1 MAKVIAPFKIVGS
14 IDDLNF
20 YIDQQ
25 GQNRVREKGKT
36 GISKEAFKNNPVFNK
51 VKNHGKE
58 FSRAI
63 NNAKTFR
70 AIAYPFFN
78 RAKDGS
84 FAGRAN
90 KLMFEIIEE
99 DTTNPHGERTLENGL
114 LSKEAKTYPTG
125 FEGNCL
131 RPLHKVLKAKWNWNE
146 TSSTFTINNFN
157 TKTDINWP
165 EEATHVHLAL
175 CRANWDYANN
185 EYDVEF
191 SEEII
196 LENEGTKSHLQ
207 LTTKIPKGN
216 QLQLAYLFIG
226 FSTKVRNKTK
236 ELKRSNNT
244 TTILWSV

>member
-14 IDDLNF
+14 LDDLTF

-36 GISKEAFKNNPVFNK
+36 GVSKEAFQSNPVFDK
-51 VKNHGKE
+51 VKKHSRE

-63 NNAKTFR
+63 DKAKTFR

-90 KLMFEIIEE
+90 KLMFEIIAE
-99 DTTNPHGERTLENGL
+99 DKVNSHGERTFENGIQ
-114 LSKEAKTYPTG
+114 SNEAKTYPIG
-125 FEGNCL
+125 FEGNST
-131 RPLHKVLKAKWNWNE
+131 RPLYKVLKAKWNWNE
-146 TSSTFTINNFN
+146 TSSTFTIKKFN
-157 TKTDINWP
+157 PKTDINWP
-165 EEATHVHLAL
+165 EEATHIHLAL
-175 CRANWDYANN
+175 CRANWNHANN

-191 SEEII
+191 SKEII
-196 LENEGTKSHLQ
+196 LDNEDTESHLQ

>member
-14 IDDLNF
+14 LDDLTF

-36 GISKEAFKNNPVFNK
+36 GVSKETFQSNPVFDK
-51 VKNHGKE
+51 VKEHSRE

-63 NNAKTFR
+63 DKAKTFR
-70 AIAYPFFN
+70 AMAYPFFN

-90 KLMFEIIEE
+90 KLMFEIIAE
-99 DTTNPHGERTLENGL
+99 DKVNPHGERTFENGIQ
-114 LSKEAKTYPTG
+114 SNEAKTYPIG
-125 FEGNCL
+125 FEGNSL

-146 TSSTFTINNFN
+146 TSSTFTIKNFN
-157 TKTDINWP
+157 PKTDINWP
-165 EEATHVHLAL
+165 EEATHIHLAL

-191 SEEII
+191 SKEII
-196 LENEGTKSHLQ
+196 LDNEDMQSHLQ

-216 QLQLAYLFIG
+216 QLQLTYLFIG